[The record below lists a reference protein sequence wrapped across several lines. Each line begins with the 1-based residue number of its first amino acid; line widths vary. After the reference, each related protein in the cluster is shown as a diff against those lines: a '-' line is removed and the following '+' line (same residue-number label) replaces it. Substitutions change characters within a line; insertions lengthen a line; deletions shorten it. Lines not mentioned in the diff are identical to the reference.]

1 MLGKSNQVVVQD
13 NIKGDNIASI
23 AGDNNSLRQENIYI
37 NTHPLLHP
45 LSEFIDSC
53 STGGTSYISF
63 PKYEEIKK
71 KILEDDYPLVQFLG
85 LSGIGKSR
93 LIFEIFKDEDN
104 SNNYYCDDA
113 SDEKLLNELSSFLR
127 EKRDT
132 DGIIVLDN
140 CNADAFSQ
148 ISKKRLE
155 IECAFKIVGIYNDP
169 NAVERQAGVNLLL
182 LQRSDLFESV
192 NEYVEKQL
200 EAYGEQ
206 TEEIKRQ
213 ILKISD
219 GFPGVAINALQSYR
233 ENGFTSLL
241 KDDDLWKRMC
251 SYQDLGED
259 KQKALQ
265 SLSLFEPLGYEQEFA
280 KDYDF
285 VRDNPSITSFYNKSK
300 EEVDDIFETLIDS
313 YTKRELIEINS
324 CWLLVRPLPLAV
336 WLVGQWFQNCG
347 KSRMVKVLKLLD
359 EIEDKAQANRMK
371 RALCKRIENMQENEK
386 AKEIFSKLMDKD
398 APFHHEEVICS
409 DFGSR
414 LFLSISSVTP
424 LAVMECLYDVL
435 EPKSIEW
442 TQKTIKGG
450 VRRNYIW
457 CLQVLCMPEE
467 TFQKAALLLAKLSLA
482 ENESWANNA
491 TGQFTQLFHVA
502 LPGTVAS
509 LKERLNVIRNLET
522 KGGEYI
528 TAAINAIDSA
538 YAYSNFHRS
547 AGFEQIEGKKLKDY
561 EATGEDILEYW
572 DGCLGIME
580 RILNNYPQRVE
591 LIADII
597 VRHVDDIAWR
607 AGCFDLLEK
616 MISLVVKV
624 RGAEWPKMYKQLLQ
638 YKRYTIERLSPEKKA
653 KIDEWLDK
661 LGGKSFLMKLEDT
674 HAMFYA
680 TDRSKSFNE
689 KMSHAV
695 EYFTPIARQFQKDK
709 LFENTLIVTSLL
721 DSRTNEAGFFRALF
735 KVLTSEEKERFIK
748 TIISVIQSKDENY
761 QCNFLVVLYFSIGD
775 ESLKLLFLRALYDSR
790 KYQQYIAI
798 KANGETDK
806 WNVLNEMKRIVENE
820 HLSAD
825 AYLKQYLNRVPVESA
840 QGMYEMCSLIQKGFP
855 NSEDVLLQYIIDHE
869 YSAVILEPP
878 MKEFVQKI
886 LLDYDYT
893 RSLAD
898 AYGVKSLVET
908 ILKSTDDATFAIAWN
923 QKMIKTI
930 KSYDSYRVFE
940 HIYFSLL
947 PKYQEYII
955 DDILWEMSKEDSDF
969 SYYTRRDLGSGNG
982 FGAGPLFQ
990 CDMNHIKQVCL
1001 ELSQGK
1007 LPHRLAYLAPVFD
1020 YSDKEKPAF
1029 SEFFYWLLDNFD
1041 TFKYQKEILSSFSS
1055 NMGSYT
1061 WCGSVVPLLEKKLK
1075 CLENIRNYKNILV
1088 KDWTNE
1094 YIKSISEQLR
1104 IERNAEAYRALI

>member
-1 MLGKSNQVVVQD
+1 MVKLL
-13 NIKGDNIASI
+13 SI
-23 AGDNNSLRQENIYI
+23 IRGWFNFVKQIVNIYA
-37 NTHPLLHP
+37 NPLLHP
-45 LSEFIDSC
+45 MSEFVGTY

-63 PKYEEIKK
+63 SKYEEIKK
-71 KILEDDYPLVQFLG
+71 QILEGDYPLVQFLG

-155 IECAFKIVGIYNDP
+155 VECSFKIVGIYNDP
-169 NAVERQAGVNLLL
+169 NAVERLAGVNLLL

-219 GFPGVAINALQSYR
+219 GFPVVAINALQFYKK
-233 ENGFTSLL
+233 NGFTSML
-241 KDDDLWKRMC
+241 KDDDLWKRM
-251 SYQDLGED
+251 SGYRNLGED

-265 SLSLFEPLGYEQEFA
+265 SLALFEPLGYEQEFA
-280 KDYDF
+280 KDYGF
-285 VRDNPSITSFYNKSK
+285 VRYNSSITSFYNKSK
-300 EEVDDIFETLIDS
+300 EEINDIFETLIDT
-313 YTKRELIEINS
+313 YTRRELIEINS

-336 WLVGQWFQNCG
+336 WLVGQWFHNCG
-347 KSRMVKVLKLLD
+347 KSRMVKVLNLLD
-359 EIEDKAQANRMK
+359 AIEDKAQANRMK

-386 AKEIFSKLMDKD
+386 AKEMFSKLMGKD
-398 APFHHEEVICS
+398 APFHHEEVVCS

-414 LFLSISSVTP
+414 LFLAISSVNP

-442 TQKTIKGG
+442 TQKTIKENI
-450 VRRNYIW
+450 RRNYIW
-457 CLQVLCMPEE
+457 CLQVLCMPKE

-509 LKERLNVIRNLET
+509 LKERLGVIRILET

-528 TAAINAIDSA
+528 TAALSAIDSA
-538 YAYSNFHRS
+538 YAYSSFHRS

-591 LIADII
+591 EVAAI
-597 VRHVDDIAWR
+597 VVKHVDDVAWR

-616 MISLVVKV
+616 MMSLVVNV
-624 RGAEWPKMYKQLLQ
+624 RGAEWPKMHKQLLQ
-638 YKRYTIERLSPEKKA
+638 YKRYNIDRLTPERKA

-661 LGGKSFLMKLEDT
+661 LGGRSFLMKLEDY

-689 KMSHAV
+689 KMAHAV
-695 EYFTPIARQFQKDK
+695 EYFTPMAEQFQREK
-709 LFENTLIVTSLL
+709 LYENTQIVASLL
-721 DSRTNEAGFFRALF
+721 DSRTNEVGLVRAIS
-735 KVLTSEEKERFIK
+735 KVLASEEKERFIE
-748 TIISVIQSKDENY
+748 TVISACQTKDANY
-761 QCNFLVVLYFSIGD
+761 LCNFLVVLYFSIGD
-775 ESLKLLFLRALYDSR
+775 ETLQLQLLQALYDSG
-790 KYQQYIAI
+790 KYQLYIAI
-798 KANGETDK
+798 KANEETKD
-806 WNVLNEMKRIVENE
+806 WNVLNEMKRIAEID
-820 HLSAD
+820 HQSAD
-825 AYLKQYLNRVPVESA
+825 VYLKQYLNRVPVESA

-855 NSEDVLLQYIIDHE
+855 NSEDVLLQYVIDHE
-869 YSAVILEPP
+869 YSSVIFETP
-878 MKEFVQKI
+878 MKELVQE
-886 LLDYDYT
+886 LLLNYDYT
-893 RSLAD
+893 RSSAET
-898 AYGVKSLVET
+898 YGVKSLVES
-908 ILKSTDDATFAIAWN
+908 ILKSTDDTAFAIAWN
-923 QKMIKTI
+923 QKMIQTI
-930 KSYDSYRVFE
+930 DSYDSYRTFE
-940 HIYFSLL
+940 HIYFTLL
-947 PKYQEYII
+947 PKYQEYIV
-955 DDILWEMSKEDSDF
+955 DDILGEMSKENSDF
-969 SYYTRRDLGSGNG
+969 FYYARRDLGSGDS
-982 FGAGPLFQ
+982 FGAGSLFQ
-990 CDMNHIKQVCL
+990 CDINHIKKVCL
-1001 ELSQGK
+1001 DQSQGC
-1007 LPHRLAYLAPVFD
+1007 LPQRLAYLAPVFD
-1020 YSDKEKPAF
+1020 YLNKEKPAF

-1041 TFKYQKEILSSFSS
+1041 TFKYQKEILLSFSS

-1061 WCGSVVPLLEKKLK
+1061 WCGSVVPLLEKKQK
-1075 CLENIRNYKNILV
+1075 CLEKIRNHKNVLV
-1088 KDWTNE
+1088 RDWVDSHV
-1094 YIKSISEQLR
+1094 KSLSEQLR
-1104 IERNAEAYRALI
+1104 VEKNAETYRTLM

>member
-1 MLGKSNQVVVQD
+1 MVKLL
-13 NIKGDNIASI
+13 SI
-23 AGDNNSLRQENIYI
+23 IRGWFNFVKQIVNIYT
-37 NTHPLLHP
+37 NPLLHP
-45 LSEFIDSC
+45 LSEFVDSY

-71 KILEDDYPLVQFLG
+71 QILEDDYPLVQFLG

-104 SNNYYCDDA
+104 SNNYYCDNA

-192 NEYVEKQL
+192 NEYVGKQL

-206 TEEIKRQ
+206 TEGIKRQ

-241 KDDDLWKRMC
+241 KEDDLWKRMC

-285 VRDNPSITSFYNKSK
+285 VRYNRSITSFYNKSE
-300 EEVDDIFETLIDS
+300 EEVNDIFETLVDT

-347 KSRMVKVLKLLD
+347 KSRMVNVLNQLD
-359 EIEDKAQANRMK
+359 AIEDKAQANRMK

-386 AKEIFSKLMDKD
+386 AKEMFSKLMGKD

-414 LFLSISSVTP
+414 LFLAISSVNP

-442 TQKTIKGG
+442 TQKTIKEDI
-450 VRRNYIW
+450 RRNYIW
-457 CLQVLCMPEE
+457 CLQVLCMPKE

-509 LKERLNVIRNLET
+509 LKERLSVIRILET

-528 TAAINAIDSA
+528 TAALSAIDSA

-572 DGCLGIME
+572 DGCFGIIE
-580 RILNNYPQRVE
+580 RILNNYPQSVE
-591 LIADII
+591 LVADII
-597 VRHVDDIAWR
+597 VKHVDDIAWR

-616 MISLVVKV
+616 MMSLVVNV
-624 RGAEWPKMYKQLLQ
+624 RGTEWPKMHNQLLQ
-638 YKRYTIERLSPEKKA
+638 YKRYNIERLSHERKA

-661 LGGKSFLMKLEDT
+661 LGGRSFLMKLEDT

-695 EYFTPIARQFQKDK
+695 EYFTPMAKQFQREK
-709 LFENTLIVTSLL
+709 LYENTHIVASLL
-721 DSRTNEAGFFRALF
+721 DSRTNEVGFVRAIS
-735 KVLTSEEKERFIK
+735 KVLASEEKERFMK
-748 TIISVIQSKDENY
+748 TVISACQTKDANY
-761 QCNFLVVLYFSIGD
+761 LCNFLVVLYFSIGD
-775 ESLKLLFLRALYDSR
+775 ETLQLQLLQALYDSG
-790 KYQQYIAI
+790 KYQLYIAI
-798 KANGETDK
+798 KANEETKD
-806 WNVLNEMKRIVENE
+806 WNVLNEMKRIAEID
-820 HLSAD
+820 HQSAD
-825 AYLKQYLNRVPVESA
+825 VYLKQYLNRVPVESA
-840 QGMYEMCSLIQKGFP
+840 QGMYEMCSLIQKSFP
-855 NSEDVLLQYIIDHE
+855 NSEDVLLQYVIDHE
-869 YSAVILEPP
+869 YSSVILESP
-878 MKEFVQKI
+878 MKEFVQKL
-886 LLDYDYT
+886 LLDYDYAHSST
-893 RSLAD
+893 ET
-898 AYGVKSLVET
+898 YGVKSLAGS
-908 ILKSTDDATFAIAWN
+908 ILKSTDDTTFAIAWN

-930 KSYDSYRVFE
+930 NGYDSYRAFE
-940 HIYFSLL
+940 HVYFSLL

-955 DDILWEMSKEDSDF
+955 DDILGEMSKTDSDF
-969 SYYTRRDLGSGNG
+969 SYYARRDLGSGDS

-1001 ELSQGK
+1001 EQSQGC
-1007 LPHRLAYLAPVFD
+1007 LPQRLAYLAPVFD

-1075 CLENIRNYKNILV
+1075 CLEKIRNHKNVLV
-1088 KDWTNE
+1088 RDWVE
-1094 YIKSISEQLR
+1094 SHVKSLSEQLR
-1104 IERNAEAYRALI
+1104 VEKNAETYRTLM

>member
-1 MLGKSNQVVVQD
+1 MVKLL
-13 NIKGDNIASI
+13 SI
-23 AGDNNSLRQENIYI
+23 IRGWFNFVKQIVNI
-37 NTHPLLHP
+37 NTNPLLHP
-45 LSEFIDSC
+45 LSEFIDSY

-71 KILEDDYPLVQFLG
+71 QILEVDYPLVQFLG

-140 CNADAFSQ
+140 CNANAFSQ

-182 LQRSDLFESV
+182 LQRSDLSESV
-192 NEYVEKQL
+192 NEYVAKQL
-200 EAYGEQ
+200 ETYGEKA
-206 TEEIKRQ
+206 EDIKRQ
-213 ILKISD
+213 IQKLSD

-241 KDDDLWKRMC
+241 KDDDLLKRMC

-285 VRDNPSITSFYNKSK
+285 VKYNRSITSFYNKSE
-300 EEVDDIFETLIDS
+300 EEVNDIFETLVDT

-347 KSRMVKVLKLLD
+347 KSRMVNVLHKID

-371 RALCKRIENMQENEK
+371 CALCKRIENMQENEK
-386 AKEIFSKLMDKD
+386 AKEMFSKLMGKD

-414 LFLSISSVTP
+414 LFLSISSVNP

-442 TQKTIKGG
+442 TQKTIREDI
-450 VRRNYIW
+450 RRNYIW
-457 CLQVLCMPEE
+457 CLQVLCMPKE

-509 LKERLNVIRNLET
+509 LKERLGVIRILET

-528 TAAINAIDSA
+528 TAALNAIDSA

-580 RILNNYPQRVE
+580 RILNNYSQSVE

-616 MISLVVKV
+616 MMSLVVNV
-624 RGAEWPKMYKQLLQ
+624 RGAEWPKMHMQLLQ
-638 YKRYTIERLSPEKKA
+638 YKRYNIERLSPERKA

-661 LGGKSFLMKLEDT
+661 LGGRSFLMKLEDT

-689 KMSHAV
+689 KMARSV
-695 EYFTPIARQFQKDK
+695 EYFTPMAKQFQKEK
-709 LFENTLIVTSLL
+709 LFDNTQIVASLL
-721 DSRTNEAGFFRALF
+721 DSRTNEVGFVRAIS
-735 KVLTSEEKERFIK
+735 KVLTSEEKERFMK
-748 TIISVIQSKDENY
+748 TVVAACQTKDANY
-761 QCNFLVVLYFSIGD
+761 LCNFLVVLYFSIGD
-775 ESLKLLFLRALYDSR
+775 KTLQLQLLQALYDSG
-790 KYQQYIAI
+790 KYQLYIAI
-798 KANGETDK
+798 KANEETKD
-806 WNVLNEMKRIVENE
+806 WNVLNEMKRIAEID
-820 HLSAD
+820 HQSAD
-825 AYLKQYLNRVPVESA
+825 VYLKQYLNRVSVESA

-855 NSEDVLLQYIIDHE
+855 NSEDVLLQYAIDHE
-869 YSAVILEPP
+869 YSSVILESP
-878 MKEFVQKI
+878 MKEFVQKM
-886 LLDYDYT
+886 LLNYDYA
-893 RSLAD
+893 RSSAD
-898 AYGVKSLVET
+898 AYGVKSLVGS
-908 ILKSTDDATFAIAWN
+908 ILKSTDDTAFAIAWN
-923 QKMIKTI
+923 QKMINTI
-930 KSYDSYRVFE
+930 NDYDSYRAFE
-940 HIYFSLL
+940 HVYFSLL

-955 DDILWEMSKEDSDF
+955 DDVLGEMSKTDSDF
-969 SYYTRRDLGSGNG
+969 SYYARRDLGSGDS
-982 FGAGPLFQ
+982 FGVGPLFQ

-1001 ELSQGK
+1001 EQSQGC
-1007 LPHRLAYLAPVFD
+1007 LPQRLAYLTPVFD
-1020 YSDKEKPAF
+1020 YSDKEKSAF

-1055 NMGSYT
+1055 NMGSYA

-1075 CLENIRNYKNILV
+1075 CLEKIRNHKNVLV
-1088 KDWTNE
+1088 RDWVD
-1094 YIKSISEQLR
+1094 SHVGSLSEQLR
-1104 IERNAEAYRALI
+1104 VEKNAETYRTLM

>member
-1 MLGKSNQVVVQD
+1 MVKLL
-13 NIKGDNIASI
+13 SI
-23 AGDNNSLRQENIYI
+23 IRGWFNFVKQIVNIYT
-37 NTHPLLHP
+37 NPLLHP
-45 LSEFIDSC
+45 LSEFIDSY
-53 STGGTSYISF
+53 STDGTSYISF

-71 KILEDDYPLVQFLG
+71 QILEGDYPLVQFLG

-93 LIFEIFKDEDN
+93 LMFEIFKDEDN

-113 SDEKLLNELSSFLR
+113 SDEKLLNELSTLLR
-127 EKRDT
+127 EKSDT
-132 DGIIVLDN
+132 KGIIVLDD
-140 CNADAFSQ
+140 CNADAFCK
-148 ISKKRLE
+148 ISKLRLE
-155 IECAFKIVGIYNDP
+155 IESSFKIVGIYNDP
-169 NAVERQAGVNLLL
+169 NAIERQAGVNLLL
-182 LQRSDLFESV
+182 LQRSDLAESV

-200 EAYGEQ
+200 ETYGEQ
-206 TEEIKRQ
+206 AVDIKKQ
-213 ILKISD
+213 IQTLSD
-219 GFPGVAINALQSYR
+219 GFPGVAINVLRFYK
-233 ENGFTSLL
+233 ENGFTSFL

-265 SLSLFEPLGYEQEFA
+265 SLSLFEPLGYKQEFA

-285 VRDNPSITSFYNKSK
+285 IRDNPSITSFYNKTK

-347 KSRMVKVLKLLD
+347 KSRMLNVLNKID
-359 EIEDKAQANRMK
+359 TIEDKAQANRMK

-386 AKEIFSKLMDKD
+386 AKEMFSKLMGKE

-414 LFLSISSVTP
+414 LFLSISSVNP

-442 TQKTIKGG
+442 TQTTIKGD

-457 CLQVLCMPEE
+457 CLQVLCMPKE

-491 TGQFTQLFHVA
+491 TGQFIQLFHVA

-509 LKERLNVIRNLET
+509 LKERLNVIRILET
-522 KGGEYI
+522 KGSEYI
-528 TAAINAIDSA
+528 PATLNAIDSA
-538 YAYSNFHRS
+538 YAYSSFHRS
-547 AGFEQIEGKKLKDY
+547 AGFEQIEGIKLKDY

-572 DGCLGIME
+572 DGCLSIME
-580 RILNNYPQRVE
+580 RILNNYPEHIE
-591 LIADII
+591 LVADI
-597 VRHVDDIAWR
+597 VVKHVDDIAWR

-616 MISLVVKV
+616 MMSLVVKV
-624 RGAEWPKMYKQLLQ
+624 RGAEWPKMHKQLLQ
-638 YKRYTIERLSPEKKA
+638 YKRYNIERLSPERKA

-680 TDRSKSFNE
+680 TYRSESFNE

-695 EYFTPIARQFQKDK
+695 EYFTPIAKLFQKAK
-709 LFENTLIVTSLL
+709 LFENTQIVTSLL
-721 DSRTNEAGFFRALF
+721 DSRTNEVGFIRAIS
-735 KVLTSEEKERFIK
+735 KVLTSEEIEKFIK
-748 TIISVIQSKDENY
+748 TVISACQTKDANY
-761 QCNFLVVLYFSIGD
+761 LCNFLVVLYFSIGD
-775 ESLKLLFLRALYDSR
+775 ETLQLQLLQALYDSG
-790 KYQQYIAI
+790 KYQLYIAI
-798 KANGETDK
+798 KANEEKKD
-806 WNVLNEMKRIVENE
+806 WDVLNEMKRLVEID
-820 HLSAD
+820 HQSAD
-825 AYLKQYLNRVPVESA
+825 VYLKQYLNRVPVESVL
-840 QGMYEMCSLIQKGFP
+840 GMYEMCSLIHRGFP

-869 YSAVILEPP
+869 YSSVILESP
-878 MKEFVQKI
+878 MKEFVQKMLI
-886 LLDYDYT
+886 DYDYT
-893 RSLAD
+893 RSSTD
-898 AYGVKSLVET
+898 AYGVKSLVGS
-908 ILKSTDDATFAIAWN
+908 ILKSTDDTAFAIAWN

-930 KSYDSYRVFE
+930 NSYDSYRAFE

-947 PKYQEYII
+947 PKYQGQIL
-955 DDILWEMSKEDSDF
+955 DDILGEMSKDDSDF
-969 SYYTRRDLGSGNG
+969 SYYARRDLGSGDS
-982 FGAGPLFQ
+982 FGAGSLFQ
-990 CDMNHIKQVCL
+990 CDMNHIKQICL
-1001 ELSQGK
+1001 DQSQGC
-1007 LPHRLAYLAPVFD
+1007 LPQRLAYLAPVFD

-1029 SEFFYWLLDNFD
+1029 SDFFYWLLDNFD

-1075 CLENIRNYKNILV
+1075 CFEKIRNHKNVLV
-1088 KDWTNE
+1088 RDWVDSHV
-1094 YIKSISEQLR
+1094 KSMSEQLR
-1104 IERNAEAYRALI
+1104 VEKNAETYRILM